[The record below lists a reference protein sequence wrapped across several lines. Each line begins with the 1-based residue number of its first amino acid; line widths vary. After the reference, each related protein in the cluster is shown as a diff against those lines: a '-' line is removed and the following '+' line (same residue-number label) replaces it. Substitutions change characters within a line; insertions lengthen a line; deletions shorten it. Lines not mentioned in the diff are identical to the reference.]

1 MHWNRMLYTLPEY
14 QEKLRNG
21 YHKLGL
27 LCQNKKDSKIYIFR
41 PVPSTAWL
49 PEGRKKYFA
58 KLYNRSKNLT
68 YNKKYS
74 FCTLTYSTRLYTSVQ
89 AAHRVKADI
98 DKFFKRLNYRKSKPE
113 YFYVIEL
120 TKKYM
125 VHVHIIFQGYVHR
138 KKIFKSWFKTT
149 GCIAVKIQHIPFQ
162 KALFY
167 CLKYLRKSKKQDE
180 SKWGFLFSHVSRLWT
195 CSRKFFE
202 PIISK
207 DSEWFVHAFFRDPG
221 VFTYPF
227 FEKYMEES
235 KSRELTKCE
244 FHNLLHTL
252 IFSDDLFLRN
262 NSEDFPSHN
271 PRRLST
277 GKPIDYITSKSGI
290 RVCINI

>member
-41 PVPSTAWL
+41 PVPSTPWL
-49 PEGRKKYFA
+49 PEGRKKYFS

-74 FCTLTYSTRLYTSVQ
+74 FCTLTYSTRLYTPVQ

-98 DKFFKRLNYRKSKPE
+98 DKFFKRLNYRKSKPQ

-125 VHVHIIFQGYVHR
+125 VHVHIIFQGYVH
-138 KKIFKSWFKTT
+138 KAKIFLSWSLVT
-149 GCIAVKIQHIPFQ
+149 GCTAVKIQHIPYQ

-195 CSRKFFE
+195 CSRKFFQ
-202 PIISK
+202 PLLPK

-221 VFTYPF
+221 LFTYHF
-227 FEKYMEES
+227 FDKFQEES
-235 KSRELTKCE
+235 KSRELSKFE
-244 FHNLLHTL
+244 FHNLLYSL
-252 IFSDDLFLRN
+252 IFSDDIFMLN
-262 NSEDFPSHN
+262 IADDFPSNN
-271 PRRLST
+271 PRRLNPPHPVDNRST
-277 GKPIDYITSKSGI
+277 CSNI
-290 RVCINI
+290 RICLDL